1 MKRGKTAI
9 SGSDV
14 SVKVDVLPFI
24 PRLHATL
31 EPGDFM
37 YNPDWYAKCNA
48 RGEGLSLL
56 PR

>member
-9 SGSDV
+9 SGADISA
-14 SVKVDVLPFI
+14 KTEVLPYL

-37 YNPDWYAKCNA
+37 YNPDW
-48 RGEGLSLL
+48 
-56 PR
+56 